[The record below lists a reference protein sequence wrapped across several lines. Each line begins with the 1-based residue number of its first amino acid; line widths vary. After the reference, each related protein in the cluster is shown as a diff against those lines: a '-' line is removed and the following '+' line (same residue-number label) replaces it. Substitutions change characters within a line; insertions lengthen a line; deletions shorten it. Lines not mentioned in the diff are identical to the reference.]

1 VTYAATVTA
10 TGAAAVP
17 CGAAAVPS
25 RRSGTGSVRWM
36 DFEMDAGAEAELAEY
51 VETVTQQAIDATAQ
65 AFRDGE
71 PDVENWLKAE
81 FAGRG
86 FEITDDDWLAELG
99 AQIRTGSAVVVVD
112 PADVSTVV
120 DEDD

>member
-1 VTYAATVTA
+1 
-10 TGAAAVP
+10 
-17 CGAAAVPS
+17 
-25 RRSGTGSVRWM
+25 M
-36 DFEMDAGAEAELAEY
+36 ELEMDADDDAQLAQW
-51 VETVTQQAIDATAQ
+51 VESVTQQAIDATAQ
-65 AFRDGE
+65 AYADGE

>member
-1 VTYAATVTA
+1 
-10 TGAAAVP
+10 
-17 CGAAAVPS
+17 
-25 RRSGTGSVRWM
+25 M
-36 DFEMDAGAEAELAEY
+36 DSEMEFASEAELAEY

-65 AFRDGE
+65 AFREGE

-99 AQIRTGSAVVVVD
+99 AQIRAGDTVVVVD
-112 PADVSTVV
+112 PDDVSTV
-120 DEDD
+120 DDDD

>member
-1 VTYAATVTA
+1 MELET
-10 TGAAAVP
+10 
-17 CGAAAVPS
+17 
-25 RRSGTGSVRWM
+25 
-36 DFEMDAGAEAELAEY
+36 DADDDAQLAQW
-51 VETVTQQAIDATAQ
+51 VESVTQQAIDATAQ
-65 AFRDGE
+65 AYADGE